1 MFYELTITD
10 NNRIVKNKNR
20 KFIKIIKRM
29 NKNRFKIIK
38 YSENINKY
46 RNSIF
51 LNRCGKAIA
60 IKPGTG
66 KKEH

>member
-1 MFYELTITD
+1 M
-10 NNRIVKNKNR
+10 
-20 KFIKIIKRM
+20 
-29 NKNRFKIIK
+29 K

-60 IKPGTG
+60 IKPGIG
-66 KKEH
+66 KKEHGSGYSAVYHANLCV